1 MKFLKW
7 TGKWAAPGRP
17 GGNLT
22 LCQRESRLGYILVL
36 PALMV
41 VVLIVL
47 FPMLWN
53 IVLSFQPVRMQDLA
67 NIDLLDFSRLTL
79 DNYSTGLNE
88 RFWIGLRVTL
98 IYAVCGTSVS
108 ILVGLWAALVAG
120 KKFRGRN
127 LFRALLLF
135 PYIAP
140 VVSSAFIWRF
150 MLDKHMGIFNQAWQ
164 WMGGEPIAWL
174 TTRSVEVSLAG
185 TGVQLPVALTTL
197 ILFEGWRY
205 FPFAFLFIFARL
217 QAIPEI
223 LYEAAR
229 VDGAGPIQQFCH
241 ITLPQLKTA
250 IGILFLLRFIW
261 TFYKFDDVFL
271 LNGGTAGVT
280 VLSIQVFRWLFA
292 RRNIGVAA
300 AIGVLLAA
308 LLITLTAFFQY
319 WNSARERSL

>member
-1 MKFLKW
+1 MKW
-7 TGKWAAPGRP
+7 NRKWATLFSPDR
-17 GGNLT
+17 NLS
-22 LCQRESRLGYILVL
+22 LSAKESRLGYTLVF
-36 PALMV
+36 PALLV
-41 VVLIVL
+41 VFLIIL
-47 FPMLWN
+47 FPMFWN
-53 IVLSFQPVRMQDLA
+53 IVLSFQPVRMRDLA

-79 DNYSTGLNE
+79 DNYSTGLDQ

-98 IYAVCGTSVS
+98 IYAIGGTSVS
-108 ILVGLWAALVAG
+108 ILVGLWAALIAR

-135 PYIAP
+135 PYVAP

-150 MLDKHMGIFNQAWQ
+150 MLDKHIGIVNQVWQ
-164 WMGGEPIAWL
+164 WFGGDPIAWL
-174 TTRSVEVSLAG
+174 TTRSIEVPVAG
-185 TGVQLPVALTTL
+185 TSVQLPVALTTL

-205 FPFAFLFIFARL
+205 FPFAFLFILARL
-217 QAIPEI
+217 QAIPEA

-229 VDGAGPIQQFCH
+229 VDGASPFQQLRD

-271 LNGGTAGVT
+271 LNGGTAGTT
-280 VLSIQVFRWLFA
+280 VLSIQLYRWLFA

-300 AIGVLLAA
+300 AIGVILAA
-308 LLITLTAFFQY
+308 LLIVLAAFFQY
-319 WNSARERSL
+319 WNSSRERSL